1 MGIIRAIY
9 NKATANIIL
18 NSEKQSFSSTI
29 RNKTG
34 VSTLSISIQHSSGRA
49 SHDNQRI
56 KRNKINP
63 NNFPFKDHRLA

>member
-34 VSTLSISIQHSSGRA
+34 VSTLSISIQHVEV
-49 SHDNQRI
+49 
-56 KRNKINP
+56 
-63 NNFPFKDHRLA
+63 LATTEK